1 MSDLAKRLRASIM
14 YDAIN
19 GTAEERAV
27 VARQILEASDYIENF
42 EIGLDAMKEG
52 IGIRIADLESE
63 NERLREELGNMNDA
77 NAECYHQ
84 QAEIE
89 RLTAIVEDRNEAIVL
104 FQDVVETQRD
114 IIAKLPK
121 TADGVPV
128 MPGDD
133 VWVGPSSPH
142 CCFVNGIMPGD
153 VVRLD
158 FHGHSYATV
167 VGKKDT
173 YSTREAAEA
182 AGGE

>member
-89 RLTAIVEDRNEAIVL
+89 RLRVVLVDCMDYVDCDNLTMQTKHRNWERVL
-104 FQDVVETQRD
+104 RGE
-114 IIAKLPK
+114 PWK
-121 TADGVPV
+121 TGNVKV
-128 MPGDD
+128 
-133 VWVGPSSPH
+133 
-142 CCFVNGIMPGD
+142 
-153 VVRLD
+153 
-158 FHGHSYATV
+158 
-167 VGKKDT
+167 
-173 YSTREAAEA
+173 EAADA
-182 AGGE
+182 AGED